1 MSCYFLCSAKW
12 LSNAS
17 ILFPFPFHYGLS
29 EDMECSSWCYT
40 VVPCLYIL
48 YMIGG
53 LYESHIPSPSL
64 SYPSSALA
72 ISGLFC
78 ITVSLLFFY
87 SGLIPPTGKVR
98 LQS

>member
-17 ILFPFPFHYGLS
+17 ILFHVPFHYGLS
-29 EDMECSSWCYT
+29 EDMECSSRCYA

-48 YMIGG
+48 YMIGS